1 MKKWTLLVIPEGQ
14 GSTSTLQLHAF
25 YLWAAVGVLVLLTFT
40 SAFFFKRHQISQQEM
55 EHLADWNRQMQMLQL
70 QENSNSGGGE
80 LDPEALRE
88 LGQRIRSEYE
98 ARDNAITEDL
108 NALYDL
114 ESQVRQVHGLPPRSS
129 SAVPPPVNG
138 NANGDNGRGGG
149 PSVYRTSA
157 AHEDPLMAR
166 PPTLI
171 YGASRPSADLI
182 VQEINLRMESLQHL
196 LDSLEEKQNEVA
208 RTPSIRPTNHP
219 NARISS
225 GFGYREDPFN
235 STLRHHDGIDFSAP
249 PGTNVLA
256 TGQGTVLK
264 AEYDGHFGNV
274 VEIDH
279 GDGKTTL
286 YGHMQKLLVSAG
298 DEVER
303 GEVIGLVGS
312 TGRSTGPHIH
322 YEVRRNGQPVDPSSY
337 LGS

>member
-14 GSTSTLQLHAF
+14 GNTSTLQLHAF
-25 YLWAAVGVLVLLTFT
+25 HLWAAVGVLVLLTFT
-40 SAFFFKRHQISQQEM
+40 SAFFFKRYQISQE
-55 EHLADWNRQMQMLQL
+55 ETAHLAEWNRQMQILQS
-70 QENSNSGGGE
+70 QDNNNANGAEE
-80 LDPEALRE
+80 LDPEMLRE
-88 LGQRIRSEYE
+88 LGQRIRAEYE

-114 ESQVRQVHGLPPRSS
+114 ESQVRQVHGLPPRNS
-129 SAVPPPVNG
+129 SAVPPPANG
-138 NANGDNGRGGG
+138 NGDNGRGGG
-149 PSVYRTSA
+149 PSVYRSA
-157 AHEDPLMAR
+157 GTQEDSLMAR

-182 VQEINLRMESLQHL
+182 VQEINLRMESLEHL
-196 LDSLEEKQNEVA
+196 LDNLEEKQNEVA
-208 RTPSIRPTNHP
+208 RTPSIQPTNHP
-219 NARISS
+219 DARMSS
-225 GFGYREDPFN
+225 AFGYRADPFSN
-235 STLRHHDGIDFSAP
+235 SLRHHDGMDFAAP
-249 PGTNVLA
+249 PGSDVLA
-256 TGQGTVLK
+256 TGQGTVIK

-279 GDGKTTL
+279 GEGKTTL
-286 YGHMQKLLVSAG
+286 YGHMQELLVSAG

-322 YEVRRNGQPVDPSSY
+322 YEVRREGQPVDPSPY

>member
-14 GSTSTLQLHAF
+14 GNTSTLQLHAF

-40 SAFFFKRHQISQQEM
+40 SAFFFKRYQISQEEM
-55 EHLADWNRQMQMLQL
+55 EHLAEWNRQIQMLQVR
-70 QENSNSGGGE
+70 ENNANSDKE
-80 LDPEALRE
+80 SDPELLHE
-88 LGQRIRSEYE
+88 LGQRIRAQYE

-129 SAVPPPVNG
+129 LGVPSP
-138 NANGDNGRGGG
+138 ANGTGDDGRGGG
-149 PSVYRTSA
+149 PSVYRSA
-157 AHEDPLMAR
+157 RAQEDPMMAR

-182 VQEINLRMESLQHL
+182 VQEINIRMESLEHL
-196 LDSLEEKQNEVA
+196 LDNLEEKQNQVA
-208 RTPSIRPTNHP
+208 RTPSIQPTDHP
-219 NARISS
+219 DARVSS
-225 GFGYREDPFN
+225 SFGYREDPF
-235 STLRHHDGIDFSAP
+235 SHSLRHHDGIDFSAP
-249 PGTNVLA
+249 PGSDVLA
-256 TGQGTVLK
+256 TGQGTVVK
-264 AEYDGHFGNV
+264 AEYDGHFGNL

-279 GDGKTTL
+279 GEGKTTL
-286 YGHMQKLLVSAG
+286 YAHMQELLVSPG

-322 YEVRRNGQPVDPSSY
+322 YEVRREGQPVDPSPY